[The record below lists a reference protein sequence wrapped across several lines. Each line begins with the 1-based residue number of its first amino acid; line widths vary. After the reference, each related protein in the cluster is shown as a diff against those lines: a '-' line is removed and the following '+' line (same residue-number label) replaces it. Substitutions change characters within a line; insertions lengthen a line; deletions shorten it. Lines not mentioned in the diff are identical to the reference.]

1 MIHVMYIEDRTHANQ
16 CNDKL
21 KYIYILIH
29 GKYRIFNNFNFRLNK
44 KAKFQLEK
52 DLKDKFSAIN
62 VDEYCAELRNNSA
75 GLRFKDG
82 AAKIEAK

>member
-1 MIHVMYIEDRTHANQ
+1 MQISVTTSYKKIQYLYN
-16 CNDKL
+16 L
-21 KYIYILIH
+21 
-29 GKYRIFNNFNFRLNK
+29 NFRLNK